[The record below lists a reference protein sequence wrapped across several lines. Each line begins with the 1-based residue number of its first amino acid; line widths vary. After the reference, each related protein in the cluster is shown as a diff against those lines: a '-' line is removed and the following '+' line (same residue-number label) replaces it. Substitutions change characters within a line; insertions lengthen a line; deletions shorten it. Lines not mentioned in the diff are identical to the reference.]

1 MVFMPVWQ
9 FWNGLEIMSNLV
21 LKNAAMIVED
31 NKLKT
36 VNVCIEN
43 GFIKGIDQNNY
54 VSDNVIDLKGKLLMP
69 GLVDVH
75 VHLREP
81 GFTHKETIKT
91 GSEAA
96 AKGGFT
102 TIMAMPNTNP
112 VPDTPEVYQ
121 EIKNIIEKDAII
133 NVIQYAPITKS
144 LNTEELV
151 DMASI
156 DAIAYTND
164 GIGVQTAGVMAKAME
179 LASSLGKI
187 IVAHTED
194 ESLLEGGVM
203 HEGIQNKKLNLKGI
217 RSSVESTQIARDV
230 LLAYETGVHYHVCH
244 VSSYQS
250 IEAIRMG
257 KKLGAK
263 VTSEVTPHHLLLNEL
278 DIKEN
283 DGNFKMNPP
292 LRSAEDQEA
301 LIDALKSG
309 DIELIASDHAP
320 HSQDEKAQGFDGP
333 FGIIGLETAFPLLY
347 TEMVLKRNVFT
358 LEQLQNWMSIKPKEV
373 FNLQGNFM
381 KIGDVADFAVFDL
394 DKEVVIDDA
403 FLRSKSRNTPFMN
416 KKIKGACVLTM
427 VKGEVVYEGLE

>member
-1 MVFMPVWQ
+1 
-9 FWNGLEIMSNLV
+9 MSNLV
-21 LKNAAMIVED
+21 LKNAAIIVED
-31 NKLKT
+31 NQLKT

-91 GSEAA
+91 GTEAA

-112 VPDTPEVYQ
+112 VPDTPEVFSQ
-121 EIKNIIEKDAII
+121 INSIIEKDALI
-133 NVIQYAPITKS
+133 NVIPYAPITKS
-144 LNTEELV
+144 LNTDELV
-151 DMASI
+151 DMTSL

-164 GIGVQTAGVMAKAME
+164 GIGVQAAGVMALAME
-179 LASSLGKI
+179 QASSLGKI

-194 ESLLEGGVM
+194 ESLLNGGVM
-203 HEGIQNKKLNLKGI
+203 HEGIQNRKLNLKGI

-244 VSSYQS
+244 VSSYES

-263 VTSEVTPHHLLLNEL
+263 ITSEVTPHHLLLNEL
-278 DIKEN
+278 DVKEN

-292 LRSAEDQEA
+292 LRSVEDQNA
-301 LIDALKSG
+301 LIDALKNG
-309 DIELIASDHAP
+309 DIEFIASDHAP

-347 TEMVLKRNVFT
+347 TEMVRSEERRVG
-358 LEQLQNWMSIKPKEV
+358 KECRCRCC
-373 FNLQGNFM
+373 Q
-381 KIGDVADFAVFDL
+381 
-394 DKEVVIDDA
+394 
-403 FLRSKSRNTPFMN
+403 
-416 KKIKGACVLTM
+416 
-427 VKGEVVYEGLE
+427 

>member
-1 MVFMPVWQ
+1 
-9 FWNGLEIMSNLV
+9 MSNLV
-21 LKNAAMIVED
+21 LKNAAIIVED
-31 NKLKT
+31 NQLKT
-36 VNVCIEN
+36 VNVCIED
-43 GFIKGIDQNNY
+43 GFIKGIDQNDY

-91 GSEAA
+91 GTEAA

-112 VPDTPEVYQ
+112 VPDTPEVFRQ
-121 EIKNIIEKDAII
+121 INSIIEKDALI
-133 NVIQYAPITKS
+133 NVIPYAPITKS
-144 LNTEELV
+144 LNTNELV
-151 DMASI
+151 DMTSL

-164 GIGVQTAGVMAKAME
+164 GIGVQAAGVMALAME
-179 LASSLGKI
+179 QASSLGKI

-194 ESLLEGGVM
+194 ESLLNGGVM
-203 HEGIQNKKLNLKGI
+203 HEGIQNKKLKLKGI

-263 VTSEVTPHHLLLNEL
+263 ITSEVTPHHLLLNEL
-278 DIKEN
+278 DVKEN

-292 LRSAEDQEA
+292 LRSVEDQNA
-301 LIDALKSG
+301 LIDALKNG
-309 DIELIASDHAP
+309 DIEFIASDHAP

-358 LEQLQNWMSIKPKEV
+358 LEQLQNWMSLKPKEV
-373 FNLQGNFM
+373 FKLQGNFM
-381 KIGDVADFAVFDL
+381 RIGDVADFAVFDL
-394 DKEVVIDDA
+394 DKEVVIDDV
-403 FLRSKSRNTPFMN
+403 FLRSKSRNTPFIN

-427 VKGEVVYEGLE
+427 VKGEVVYEGFE